1 MFTGIIEELGTIQE
15 VVSRGNSF
23 VLRIGATTVL
33 SDLKLGDSI
42 SVNGVC
48 LTVRE
53 VSSSSFSA
61 DISLETLRVSSLKS
75 LREEDLVNLERSLRL
90 TDRLGG
96 HLVLGHIDGIGQIL
110 NKESKENTIFFVISA
125 PKDLSRYIVQ
135 KGSIAVDGISLTI
148 TNTSSD
154 SFSVAII
161 PYTAAKTTLSFKK
174 VGDVVNLETDILGR
188 YVEKLLQNQSESVQ
202 RPIDLAFLAEHGF
215 LK

>member
-1 MFTGIIEELGTIQE
+1 
-15 VVSRGNSF
+15 
-23 VLRIGATTVL
+23 
-33 SDLKLGDSI
+33 
-42 SVNGVC
+42 
-48 LTVRE
+48 
-53 VSSSSFSA
+53 
-61 DISLETLRVSSLKS
+61 
-75 LREEDLVNLERSLRL
+75 
-90 TDRLGG
+90 LGG